1 MAISAFIDFSAETA
15 TPMIELDGLQVEYT
29 QTGAGADLLPL
40 HSLLTE
46 LSVFEQARHTPRV

>member
-1 MAISAFIDFSAETA
+1 
-15 TPMIELDGLQVEYT
+15 MIELDGLQVEYT

-46 LSVFEQARHTPRV
+46 LSVFEQARHTPRA